1 MNIKLKDIAYTRS
14 GDKGPNAN
22 VGIIFKNK
30 DLYNWSIKYFTNDLI
45 KKYFGNKIKGN
56 VIRYELENLN
66 SLNFI
71 LNDCLMGGGSET
83 LINDAQGKTF
93 GQALLEIDINIPD
106 NLLDVKN
113 D

>member
-1 MNIKLKDIAYTRS
+1 MNIKLKDIAHARS
-14 GDKGPNAN
+14 GDKGPNVN
-22 VGIIFKNK
+22 IGVIFKNK
-30 DLYNWSIKYFTNDLI
+30 QLYNWSIDNFTSHLV
-45 KKYFGNKIKGN
+45 KQYFGSKIKGS
-56 VIRYELENLN
+56 VVRYELENLN

-93 GQALLEIDINIPD
+93 GQALLCIDLEIPSK
-106 NLLDVKN
+106 LLKTEN